1 MVRLFKHTIS
11 KIQILN
17 EWSHISDEQLM
28 FLLESL
34 MDSIDGIR
42 SSAIVSAEGLI
53 VQSIL
58 EEGISDI
65 KLAAMTAT
73 ILSVAERVLLELNAG
88 ILDVCILQGDEGNF
102 VVMEAGKELIVAV
115 CLDIDAR
122 MDTAFIEM
130 RKVSEQIKS
139 IT

>member
-1 MVRLFKHTIS
+1 M
-11 KIQILN
+11 
-17 EWSHISDEQLM
+17 SDDQLL
-28 FLLESL
+28 FLLKNLQDNIE
-34 MDSIDGIR
+34 GIK

-73 ILSVAERVLLELNAG
+73 ILSVAERVLLELKSG
-88 ILDVCILQGDEGNF
+88 VLDVCILQGNEGNF
-102 VVMEAGKELIVAV
+102 VVMEAGKELILAV
-115 CLDIDAR
+115 CLDVDAR
-122 MDTAFIEM
+122 MDTCFIEM
-130 RKVSEQIKS
+130 RKVSEQIKN

>member
-1 MVRLFKHTIS
+1 M
-11 KIQILN
+11 
-17 EWSHISDEQLM
+17 SDEQLL
-28 FLLESL
+28 FLLQTLHEN
-34 MDSIDGIR
+34 IDGIR

-73 ILSVAERVLLELNAG
+73 ILSVAERVLIELKSG
-88 ILDVCILQGDEGNF
+88 ILDVCIIQGDEGNF
-102 VVMEAGKELIVAV
+102 IVMAATPELIVAV
-115 CLDIDAR
+115 CLDVDAR
-122 MDTAFIEM
+122 MDTCFIEM
-130 RKVSEQIKS
+130 RKVSEQIRS